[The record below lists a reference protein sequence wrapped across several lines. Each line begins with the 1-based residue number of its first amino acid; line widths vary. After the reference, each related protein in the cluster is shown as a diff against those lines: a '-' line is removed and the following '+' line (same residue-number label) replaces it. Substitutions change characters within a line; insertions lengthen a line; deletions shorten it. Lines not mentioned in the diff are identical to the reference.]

1 MMNIT
6 EGFTNIVVSNVSE
19 EEKNELIKL
28 FVVGLAVRL
37 VVLYIV
43 YRFLWPYVV
52 PKLTK
57 NVTPNPKFTTI
68 IALYLLISFLF

>member
-1 MMNIT
+1 MVNIT
-6 EGFTNIVVSNVSE
+6 EGFTNIVVSNGSE
-19 EEKNELIKL
+19 EEKKELMKVFAI
-28 FVVGLAVRL
+28 GLTMKIAL
-37 VVLYIV
+37 LYIV

-68 IALYLLISFLF
+68 LALYLLISFLF

>member
-1 MMNIT
+1 MMNVA
-6 EGFTNIVVSNVSE
+6 EGFTNIVVSKGTE
-19 EEKNELIKL
+19 EEKNELMVLYAVGLTIKL
-28 FVVGLAVRL
+28 AL
-37 VVLYIV
+37 LYIV

-68 IALYLLISFLF
+68 LALYLLISFLF

>member
-1 MMNIT
+1 MNIT
-6 EGFTNIVVSNVSE
+6 EGFTNIVVSNGSE
-19 EEKNELIKL
+19 EEKKELMKVFAI
-28 FVVGLAVRL
+28 GLTMKIAL
-37 VVLYIV
+37 LYIV

-68 IALYLLISFLF
+68 LALYLLISFLF

>member
-1 MMNIT
+1 MNIT
-6 EGFTNIVVSNVSE
+6 EGFTNIVVSNGSE
-19 EEKNELIKL
+19 EEKKELMKI
-28 FVVGLAVRL
+28 FAIGLAVRL
-37 VVLYIV
+37 LVLYIV

-68 IALYLLISFLF
+68 LALYLLISFLF

>member
-6 EGFTNIVVSNVSE
+6 EGFTNIVVSNGSE
-19 EEKNELIKL
+19 EEKKELMKVFAI
-28 FVVGLAVRL
+28 GLTMKIAL
-37 VVLYIV
+37 LYIV

-68 IALYLLISFLF
+68 LALYLLISFLF

>member
-1 MMNIT
+1 MNIT
-6 EGFTNIVVSNVSE
+6 EGFTNIVVSNGTE
-19 EEKNELIKL
+19 EEKNELIKI
-28 FVVGLAVRL
+28 FAVGLIVKIGL
-37 VVLYIV
+37 LYIV

-68 IALYLLISFLF
+68 LALYLLISFLF